1 MREVFSS
8 PRLENVEQVAKLLR
22 DAGIEVRITNGRS
35 YRGNRRSNFSY
46 SDRAPQRASVWVIQS
61 DQQPR
66 AREMLREAGLLDTT
80 RAGAPVYTF
89 QSRQEEADRPAR
101 RRMLLVK
108 TGLLLVIAAIGGTLL
123 FKLATQ
129 GPREPELAAGPFD
142 GSVGAT
148 VPGAA
153 RAVLAQ
159 ALDEAGT
166 PVACLGVDGANA
178 TPAIID
184 PLRRPDVVLVPA
196 NHCVEVA
203 DEEQGSFHPG
213 TGLPATLLRV
223 SAFRASGEESAT
235 VEMEAYHHRG
245 WATYKTLQ
253 VDRIDGEWQVTDTLR
268 HVESRGLI
276 GF

>member
-8 PRLENVEQVAKLLR
+8 ARLENVEKVAQLLA

-35 YRGNRRSNFSY
+35 YHGNRRSGFRY
-46 SDRAPQRASVWVIQS
+46 SDRSAPRASVWVIQS

-66 AREMLREAGLLDTT
+66 ARQMLREAGLLDST
-80 RAGAPVYTF
+80 RAGAPTYHF
-89 QSRQEEADRPAR
+89 QSQRETAERPAR
-101 RRMLLVK
+101 RRMLLIKV
-108 TGLLLVIAAIGGTLL
+108 GLLLVIAGVGGAML
-123 FKLATQ
+123 FRLATQ
-129 GPREPELAAGPFD
+129 APREPQLAAGPFD

-153 RAVLAQ
+153 RAVLSL
-159 ALDEAGT
+159 ALDEVGT

-184 PLRRPDVVLVPA
+184 PLRRRDVMLVPA
-196 NHCVEVA
+196 NHCAEIA
-203 DEEQGSFHPG
+203 DEEQGSIHPA
-213 TGLPATLLRV
+213 TGQPATLLRV
-223 SAFRASGEESAT
+223 FAFRASSQDKAT
-235 VEMEAYHHRG
+235 VELESYHHRG
-245 WATYKTLQ
+245 WASYKTLQ
-253 VDRIDGEWQVTDTLR
+253 VERVEGQWQVTDTLR